1 MITLKKISEIRTE
14 IAKQKANG
22 KRIGFVP
29 TMGALHEGHLS
40 LVKKAR
46 EHADYIVMSIFV
58 NPLQFG
64 PNEDFNQYPRDF
76 ARDEQ
81 MAGEAGVDLIFY
93 PEVSAMYPAD
103 PKVFV
108 DVKGLDQHLCGAS
121 RPGHFRGVVTVVAKL
136 FLIVLPDIAVFGEK
150 DFQQYTILK
159 RMVTDLNFPVTI
171 IPGPTHREADGL
183 AMSSRNRYLSP
194 EERECAPLLFQSLK
208 QASDSFQ
215 QSITKWET
223 LQTKITEKLTESPIP
238 FRLDYISLVD
248 GQELFPKEDA
258 QEGDVIAIAVY
269 LGKTRL
275 IDNIRLETNK

>member
-1 MITLKKISEIRTE
+1 MITLKEISEIRTE

-46 EHADYIVMSIFV
+46 EHADYIVISIFV
-58 NPLQFG
+58 NPMQFG

-76 ARDEQ
+76 AHDEQ
-81 MAGEAGVDLIFY
+81 MAAKAGVDLIFY

-121 RPGHFRGVVTVVAKL
+121 RPGHFRGVVTIVAKL

-159 RMVTDLNFPVTI
+159 RMVTDLNFPITI
-171 IPGPTHREADGL
+171 IPGPTHRESDGL

-194 EERECAPLLFQSLK
+194 EERACAPLLFQSLK
-208 QASDSFQ
+208 QALHSFQ
-215 QSITKWET
+215 QGITKWEA
-223 LQTKITEKLTESPIP
+223 LQTKIADNLIESKIP

-248 GQELFPKEDA
+248 GQELSPKEDA